1 MSNVVL
7 EILTAVRQVASR
19 ARVRQA
25 LQRSVAEP
33 PDDERSNAASTS
45 SAASA
50 IRGGSDTL
58 GGGDVTASAVEGC
71 SDIRGTGAIA
81 VIPPKPPSVEG
92 DLVEGFLEWG
102 TGYALNNLA
111 RAQDNDSFASVVEQ
125 LEVGWGGLG
134 SGVCRG
140 DKE

>member
-25 LQRSVAEP
+25 LLRSTAEP
-33 PDDERSNAASTS
+33 PGDARPNAASTS

-50 IRGGSDTL
+50 IKGGSDIL
-58 GGGDVTASAVEGC
+58 QGGGTASAIEGS
-71 SDIRGTGAIA
+71 SDILREGGA
-81 VIPPKPPSVEG
+81 VVVMPPKPPSVEG

-111 RAQDNDSFASVVEQ
+111 RAQDNDGFASVVEQ
-125 LEVGWGGLG
+125 LEVG
-134 SGVCRG
+134 
-140 DKE
+140 